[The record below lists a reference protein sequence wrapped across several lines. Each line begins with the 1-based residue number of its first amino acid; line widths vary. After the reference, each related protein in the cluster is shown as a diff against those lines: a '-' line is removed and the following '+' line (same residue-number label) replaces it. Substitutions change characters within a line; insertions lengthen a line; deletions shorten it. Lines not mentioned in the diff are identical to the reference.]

1 MHVQGWGMLNRE
13 SGKKSFG
20 DGLLDY
26 EKISWREFVWG
37 MKKIWR
43 EKKILK
49 ESSWQWKRVLDVCI
63 VGTGK
68 SFRRWKE
75 EMMCF
80 GDDVFWERGR
90 QLWRGRTIQTGQ
102 LKEKEGRKLYDSSF
116 NIQSILK
123 QLMVNSADI
132 APFDGY

>member
-20 DGLLDY
+20 DDLLDY
-26 EKISWREFVWG
+26 EKISWREYG
-37 MKKIWR
+37 EWR
-43 EKKILK
+43 RFEEKKNILK

-63 VGTGK
+63 IGTGK

-80 GDDVFWERGR
+80 GKEDNSYDVEEPSRLENWKR
-90 QLWRGRTIQTGQ
+90 
-102 LKEKEGRKLYDSSF
+102 EKGENYIIVVLIFKVS
-116 NIQSILK
+116 
-123 QLMVNSADI
+123 
-132 APFDGY
+132 